1 MVFHIIGIMSHTFFK
16 ARISFRFLSGQQI
29 PYTRQIAVRSPGIRF
44 FLRIQ
49 IPHGPASSRI
59 VRAFLCGF
67 QVIPALFCKVG
78 LQAVDFLP
86 LRQHAVGQEGQDIIK
101 FSVDALH
108 CGSIH
113 GFPTILDHAPSIMH
127 LLKIFSLADM
137 ARQA

>member
-1 MVFHIIGIMSHTFFK
+1 M
-16 ARISFRFLSGQQI
+16 
-29 PYTRQIAVRSPGIRF
+29 P
-44 FLRIQ
+44 
-49 IPHGPASSRI
+49 
-59 VRAFLCGF
+59 RAFLCGF

-108 CGSIH
+108 CGKNPFLLTGRACWERRPARNRRKRSAIKMQGGSIH